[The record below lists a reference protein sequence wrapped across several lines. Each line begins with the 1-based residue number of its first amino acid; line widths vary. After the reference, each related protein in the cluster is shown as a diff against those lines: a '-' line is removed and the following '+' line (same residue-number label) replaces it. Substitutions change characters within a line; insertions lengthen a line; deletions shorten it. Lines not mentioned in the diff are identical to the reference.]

1 MTPFAGATRWQAPAW
16 TPSALL
22 LAATAVWGW
31 TFVVVKEAILLFPP
45 LPFLAVRFG
54 LAAAALAVTALALG
68 ERARTGV
75 VGVGIGGVLALGY
88 LLQTVGLQTTSPA
101 NAGLLTGLF
110 VVFVPVLDRLTFGAR
125 LWPGTLVAIG
135 CSLIGTVLLTGSGG
149 QTPRVGDLLM
159 VGAAFAFAWHIVLL
173 SRLAAGR
180 SAIWLTV
187 QQLVTGAALFTAGTA
202 LTGQPLL
209 PIPGGAWAALLVTAL
224 GASAA
229 GFWVQTLA
237 QQRLSASRAA
247 LLITA
252 EPVFAVLFAVWLVGQ
267 RFGLSHALGAAIIL
281 GALMFHEAC
290 LPRPVPV
297 ASAVQP

>member
-1 MTPFAGATRWQAPAW
+1 M
-16 TPSALL
+16 PSGLL

-45 LPFLAVRFG
+45 LSFLAVRFA
-54 LAAAALAVTALALG
+54 LAAVALAVMALVLG
-68 ERARTGV
+68 ERARTGL
-75 VGVGIGGVLALGY
+75 VGVGIGAVLALGY

-110 VVFVPVLDRLTFGAR
+110 VVFVPVLDRLTFRVR
-125 LWPGTLVAIG
+125 LWPGTLVAVG
-135 CSLIGTVLLTGSGG
+135 CSLIGTVLLTGTARP
-149 QTPRVGDLLM
+149 TPRPGDALM

-202 LTGQPLL
+202 LTAQPLL
-209 PIPGGAWAALLVTAL
+209 PVPAGAWAALLITGL

-229 GFWVQTLA
+229 GFWIQTFA
-237 QQRLSASRAA
+237 QQRLNASRVA
-247 LLITA
+247 LLLTA

-267 RFGLSHALGAAIIL
+267 RFDLRQAAGAALIV
-281 GALMFHEAC
+281 GALVFHEAW
-290 LPRPVPV
+290 LPRRVP
-297 ASAVQP
+297 AGSAVSS